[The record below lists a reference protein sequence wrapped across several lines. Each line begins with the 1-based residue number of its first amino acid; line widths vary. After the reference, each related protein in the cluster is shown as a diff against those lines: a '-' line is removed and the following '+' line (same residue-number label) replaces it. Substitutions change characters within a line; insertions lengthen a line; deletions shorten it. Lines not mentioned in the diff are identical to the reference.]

1 VLNPTVAVHLLAA
14 DARASVAAG
23 AHPWFTVR
31 HHTSVDQLFDT
42 LRTVDVALVVID
54 AADAQCRSMASVIAT
69 IRQSFPTIPVL
80 AYCAMTGGR
89 SSTVVDA
96 VRAGATGLLLRGIDD
111 ARHAMRAAITSAR
124 RASVAQRVHDEVAL
138 HLPAVAHPLLLYA
151 VTRSI
156 DDPSVKD
163 AAASLGVDR
172 KTLFNWLRNAGGVR
186 PREFINWVRLSI
198 VVGLLEDPGRTAEQ
212 VALQVGF
219 SSGTAFRNMLQRY
232 TGLSSSKMRGEHGLA
247 RILALFLAELTAET
261 DDGSRRLIPVA
272 SEETPV
278 SARRAVR

>member
-1 VLNPTVAVHLLAA
+1 
-14 DARASVAAG
+14 
-23 AHPWFTVR
+23 
-31 HHTSVDQLFDT
+31 
-42 LRTVDVALVVID
+42 
-54 AADAQCRSMASVIAT
+54 
-69 IRQSFPTIPVL
+69 
-80 AYCAMTGGR
+80 
-89 SSTVVDA
+89 
-96 VRAGATGLLLRGIDD
+96 
-111 ARHAMRAAITSAR
+111 
-124 RASVAQRVHDEVAL
+124 
-138 HLPAVAHPLLLYA
+138 
-151 VTRSI
+151 
-156 DDPSVKD
+156 
-163 AAASLGVDR
+163 
-172 KTLFNWLRNAGGVR
+172 
-186 PREFINWVRLSI
+186 VRLSI